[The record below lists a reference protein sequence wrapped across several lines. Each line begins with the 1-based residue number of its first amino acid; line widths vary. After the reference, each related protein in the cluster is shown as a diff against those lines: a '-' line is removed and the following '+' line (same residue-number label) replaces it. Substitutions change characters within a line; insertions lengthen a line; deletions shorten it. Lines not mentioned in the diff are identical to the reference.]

1 VSGLDRIRRAEPAD
15 SLAIAGLHL
24 RQIPWGLLAQLGVA
38 FVATFYQALLASPQ
52 GFAFVA
58 ERDGRIVGFASG
70 VLDWRGFYREFL
82 RRHLTLAVRGFL
94 AGFRRGRWRRLLE
107 TSRYAASGT
116 LPPAELI
123 SIALEP
129 EARGSGISGELVR
142 HVLTEFAA
150 RHVLAVRVTAGGE
163 AYRHRPGTGGAR
175 QRDLRGTGAPRADG
189 VRGAARPGRAGDRR
203 RGEHAGQPALRTHG
217 VPPALVHG
225 DPPRGAGRGLRDRAP
240 ARGGTARRP
249 ILTVHPAEAAHA
261 RHL

>member
-1 VSGLDRIRRAEPAD
+1 MSGLDRIRRAEPAD

-24 RQIPWGLLAQLGVA
+24 RQIPWGLLAQLGVP

-82 RRHLTLAVRGFL
+82 RRHLTLAVRVFL

-142 HVLTEFAA
+142 HVLTEFAG

-163 AYRHRPGTGGAR
+163 NTPANRLYERMGFRLHSFMEIHPGETAAVYVIALPPGAVRH
-175 QRDLRGTGAPRADG
+175 
-189 VRGAARPGRAGDRR
+189 VSS
-203 RGEHAGQPALRTHG
+203 
-217 VPPALVHG
+217 
-225 DPPRGAGRGLRDRAP
+225 
-240 ARGGTARRP
+240 
-249 ILTVHPAEAAHA
+249 
-261 RHL
+261 

>member
-1 VSGLDRIRRAEPAD
+1 MSGLDRIRRAEPAD
-15 SLAIAGLHL
+15 SLAIAGLHG
-24 RQIPWGLLAQLGVA
+24 REIPWGLLSQLGVA

-70 VLDWRGFYREFL
+70 VLDWRAFYREFV
-82 RRHLTLAVRGFL
+82 RRHLTLAVRVFL

-142 HVLTEFAA
+142 HVLTEFVG
-150 RHVLAVRVTAGGE
+150 RHVLAVRVTAGE
-163 AYRHRPGTGGAR
+163 
-175 QRDLRGTGAPRADG
+175 
-189 VRGAARPGRAGDRR
+189 
-203 RGEHAGQPALRTHG
+203 EN
-217 VPPALVHG
+217 
-225 DPPRGAGRGLRDRAP
+225 AP
-240 ARGGTARRP
+240 ANRLYERMGFRLHSYME
-249 ILTVHPAEAAHA
+249 IHPGEKAAVYVIALAPGPA
-261 RHL
+261 RHAVPS